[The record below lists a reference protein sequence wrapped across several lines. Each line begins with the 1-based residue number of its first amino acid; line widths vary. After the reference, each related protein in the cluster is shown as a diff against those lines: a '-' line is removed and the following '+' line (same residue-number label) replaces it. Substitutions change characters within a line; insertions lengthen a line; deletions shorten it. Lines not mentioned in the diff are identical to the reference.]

1 MLKLV
6 PKRHIINQISES
18 IFGDF
23 SGILLDNYQISHYTE
38 TLFPRSKF
46 KIDEVLKEETLS
58 YGAMVN
64 DSFLAQCFSKLI
76 AEDKYLI
83 YDFTKKEL
91 NKTLKVILQYLRRL
105 HRVFS

>member
-1 MLKLV
+1 M
-6 PKRHIINQISES
+6 
-18 IFGDF
+18 
-23 SGILLDNYQISHYTE
+23 DNYQISHHTE

-105 HRVFS
+105 HRVFA